1 MPTEILDYLLAFE
14 KQLIPENWLNL
25 YNERLVKDKE
35 VGNGKYVSEEK
46 LVQTLFIKKNYVVHY
61 RAFQTYIQDEG
72 DLFLIKNETK
82 GDPIGESVCLKPKM
96 YSVLPAGHNPK
107 TPNDPDSE
115 DPKKKHECL
124 RNKKLTWHDMYGLC
138 SYDYQIY
145 LERRIELY
153 KRLIASEIFPKEA
166 EERTMKFFYR
176 YSRNITKMVD
186 HKDIELAQVK
196 VIKTALRKG
205 KKYDNL
211 AKNYGDYLKK
221 LRAEKNLNDYIKT
234 VAIKM
239 FSNKEAYT
247 LKLEN
252 YRKRYADNDLYASL
266 KELYELYYYIAK
278 EENHER
284 LNDEIEQMLRA
295 MSI

>member
-1 MPTEILDYLLAFE
+1 
-14 KQLIPENWLNL
+14 
-25 YNERLVKDKE
+25 
-35 VGNGKYVSEEK
+35 
-46 LVQTLFIKKNYVVHY
+46 
-61 RAFQTYIQDEG
+61 
-72 DLFLIKNETK
+72 
-82 GDPIGESVCLKPKM
+82 M

-115 DPKKKHECL
+115 DPKKKHG
-124 RNKKLTWHDMYGLC
+124 Y
-138 SYDYQIY
+138 
-145 LERRIELY
+145 
-153 KRLIASEIFPKEA
+153 
-166 EERTMKFFYR
+166 RTC
-176 YSRNITKMVD
+176 
-186 HKDIELAQVK
+186 AVK

-234 VAIKM
+234 VAVKM